1 MSIKALNVAQ
11 AALLGLIALST
22 VGCATK
28 GSYRGAEME
37 KTYDAEL
44 NAKRLAETLN
54 NDDYYELIK
63 ENRIYV
69 FSDANDYKV
78 WLKTGEMPLGVTK
91 FGFGPNKETVKMS
104 LTKNETKAMEK
115 IVGYKGGS
123 QNLYEGNIVGIAQ
136 GFFGMVKTDDSY
148 YVFDNYTALVAY
160 KKSGAASGYT
170 DGNGPD
176 GTKVIYVGASSEPKE
191 LVIRFKGLHDGK

>member
-1 MSIKALNVAQ
+1 MSINARVTAQ
-11 AALLGLIALST
+11 AALLGLVALST

-28 GSYRGAEME
+28 DSYHGLEAE

-44 NAKRLAETLN
+44 GAKRLAETLN
-54 NDDYYELIK
+54 NDDYYELTK

-69 FSDANDYKV
+69 FSDAKDYKV

-123 QNLYEGNIVGIAQ
+123 QNLYEGNVPGIAK
-136 GFFGMVKTDDSY
+136 GFFGFVKKDDTY
-148 YVFDNYTALVAY
+148 YVFDNYNALVSF
-160 KKSGAASGYT
+160 KKTGEASGYS
-170 DGNGPD
+170 DASGPE
-176 GTKVIYVGASSEPKE
+176 GAKVVYVGATEAPKE
-191 LVIRFKGLHDGK
+191 LAARFNALHDGK